1 MSMAWDPYY
10 WLYRNRTCNG
20 NEFKSLTSE
29 LGSNV
34 FMPSIHFHSDTVP
47 DLDDL
52 LNSQSLT
59 VLRRYLSE
67 PYGTCSYYD
76 YSSGSGQPFGAI
88 SHTNFE

>member
-1 MSMAWDPYY
+1 MSVAWDPYY

-20 NEFKSLTSE
+20 
-29 LGSNV
+29 SNV
-34 FMPSIHFHSDTVP
+34 FMPNIYIHSHTVP
-47 DLDDL
+47 DVKDL
-52 LNSQSLT
+52 LNSQFLT

-88 SHTNFE
+88 SHTNFK